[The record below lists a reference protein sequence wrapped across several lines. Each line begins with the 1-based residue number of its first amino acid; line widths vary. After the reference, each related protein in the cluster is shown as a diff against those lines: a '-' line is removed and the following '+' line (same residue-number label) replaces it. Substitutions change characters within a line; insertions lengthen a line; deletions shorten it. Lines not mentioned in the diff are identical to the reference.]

1 MKTQFQVL
9 VSDPLS
15 HEGIEFLK
23 SIPQFSVDVILG
35 QNKESLEAMIPQY
48 DALLVRS
55 QTQVTKSIIQK
66 GSQLKMIGRA
76 GIGVDNI
83 DIAAASTANIIV
95 MNTPEGNIVTTAE
108 HAIALLMSLARHIP
122 QACASLKKGIW
133 EKSKFK
139 GTEIHE
145 KVLGILGLGNI
156 GSVVATLATGLGMR
170 VLAYDPFVLP
180 KKAKACKATLVTLEE
195 LYSKSDFISI
205 HVGLTQETYHLLD
218 ESAFQKM
225 KKGVRVINAA
235 RGGIIDEI
243 ALLNALNRG
252 DVSGAALDVF
262 EEEPPSPSN
271 ELLQHENVIATPHLG
286 ASTAEAQN
294 RVGLQLAE
302 QTRDFLLNNQIRHSV
317 NKHVLS
323 NKLPNIAQHS
333 RHTACSG
340 NRDQP

>member
-1 MKTQFQVL
+1 MKTQFRVL

-23 SIPQFSVDVILG
+23 SIPQFSVDVLVG
-35 QNKESLEAMIPQY
+35 QSKESLESIIPQY

-55 QTQVTKSIIQK
+55 QTQVTKALIEK
-66 GSQLKMIGRA
+66 ACKLKMIGRA

-83 DIAAASTANIIV
+83 DIAAASAANIIV

-122 QACASLKKGIW
+122 QASASLKNGAW

-156 GSVVATLATGLGMR
+156 GSVVATLATGLRMR
-170 VLAYDPFVLP
+170 VLACDPLVSP
-180 KKAKACKATLVTLEE
+180 EKAKACGAALVTLDE
-195 LYSKSDFISI
+195 LYAKSDFISI
-205 HVGLTQETYHLLD
+205 HITLSRYTHHLID
-218 ESAFQKM
+218 DSAFGKM
-225 KKGVRVINAA
+225 KMGVRIINAA
-235 RGGIIDEI
+235 RGGIIDEV

-252 DVSGAALDVF
+252 DVSGAALDVL
-262 EEEPPSPSN
+262 EEEPPSHSN
-271 ELLQHENVIATPHLG
+271 ELLQHEKVIVTPHLG
-286 ASTAEAQN
+286 ASTEEAQN

-302 QTRDFLLNNQIRHSV
+302 QTRDFFLQNLIRHAV
-317 NKHVLS
+317 NPISH
-323 NKLPNIAQHS
+323 P
-333 RHTACSG
+333 
-340 NRDQP
+340 